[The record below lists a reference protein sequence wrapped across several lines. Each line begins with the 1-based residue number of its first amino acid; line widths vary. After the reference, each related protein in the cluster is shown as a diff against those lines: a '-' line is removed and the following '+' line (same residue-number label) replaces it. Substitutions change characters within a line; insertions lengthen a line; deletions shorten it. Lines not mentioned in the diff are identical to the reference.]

1 MQEVTGTLV
10 RSVEVIT
17 GEIIVIRENAKRV
30 FYDAVVEIG
39 KRLTE
44 AKELVPQGEW
54 TSYLTDVLQYKP
66 STAQNYMR
74 IAREFGSD
82 QVGFDGKSTTEL
94 FGDMSYSQLLPLLG
108 LADEERREL
117 VQETEVAEMSTRE
130 IDKLVK
136 DFKEARDLA
145 TQLEQEKK
153 ALQDKQEKL
162 EKKQEE
168 TMEATQRLRAAEVAS
183 GEKAKVLEGRVTA
196 LMQELE
202 DVKSGT
208 VIADTQAVQEAREQ
222 AQAKMQL
229 EIAEREQRIAKMQEA
244 LQSAKNP
251 TAVLVDLQFQAFCE
265 QSAKL
270 YDALAALKRDDSQT
284 SARFAMAIVDRMGE
298 EMNLFTEFLV

>member
-1 MQEVTGTLV
+1 MQQVTGTLV

-82 QVGFDGKSTTEL
+82 QVGLDGKSTTEL
-94 FGDMSYSQLLPLLG
+94 FGDMSYAQLLPLLG
-108 LADEERREL
+108 LAEEERREL
-117 VQETEVAEMSTRE
+117 VQEAEVSEMSTRE

-145 TQLEQEKK
+145 AQLEQEKK
-153 ALQDKQEKL
+153 ALQDTQGKL

-168 TMEATQRLRAAEVAS
+168 ATEAAQRLRAAEVAS
-183 GEKAKVLEGRVTA
+183 SEKAKVLEGRVTA
-196 LMQELE
+196 LKQELE

-208 VIADTQAVQEAREQ
+208 VIADTQAVQAAREQ
-222 AQAKMQL
+222 AQATMQL

-284 SARFAMAIVDRMGE
+284 GARFAMAIVDRMGE
-298 EMNLFTEFLV
+298 EMNLFTEFLA